1 MNKLTEID
9 ELRIEQLAKHFF
21 ESNHGLQTATTQLKL
36 LIVRL
41 LEKERAY
48 NERNNYRPAVRVS
61 QILEETNET
70 ND

>member
-21 ESNHGLQTATTQLKL
+21 ESPYAFRTATYQLKS

-41 LEKERAY
+41 LETEVKY
-48 NERNNYRPAVRVS
+48 NERNGVVRVRKVS
-61 QILEETNET
+61 DILEDN
-70 ND
+70 NA